1 MKICFMSK
9 YQGASDLWFLFYET
23 IISMLSRG
31 DVICKIERHVKKLTI
46 LLDFSYQLWHSVQL
60 TKKLS
65 FLSETVWKIK
75 ENTKKQ
81 GKVEKN

>member
-31 DVICKIERHVKKLTI
+31 DVICKIERHVKKLTRYFTR
-46 LLDFSYQLWHSVQL
+46 L
-60 TKKLS
+60 
-65 FLSETVWKIK
+65 FLSIMTQCAI
-75 ENTKKQ
+75 NKKAEFLIGNCMKNQ
-81 GKVEKN
+81 GKYKEAR